1 MLILGGEEG
10 SHHHQTFQLCRTGGT
25 ETGPTRGGETATAR
39 RTKAS
44 PATTTSRQEEQEQT
58 NAKINPQRS
67 RQTLNAKKIYY
78 LTFTMTNSN
87 KHLLYSGDP
96 KTGRVR
102 FSNG

>member
-58 NAKINPQRS
+58 NAKINPQRF
-67 RQTLNAKKIYY
+67 RQTLNAKTKLFDFYTDK
-78 LTFTMTNSN
+78 L
-87 KHLLYSGDP
+87 
-96 KTGRVR
+96 
-102 FSNG
+102 